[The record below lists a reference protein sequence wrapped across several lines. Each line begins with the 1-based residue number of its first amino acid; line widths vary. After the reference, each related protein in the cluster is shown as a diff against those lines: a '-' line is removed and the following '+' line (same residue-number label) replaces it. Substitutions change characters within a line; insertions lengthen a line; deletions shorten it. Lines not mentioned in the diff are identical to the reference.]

1 MNVGACSLCRQY
13 DPRAAASNGAPE
25 PFRYRHLGNLATIGR
40 KSAVA
45 DFGFVRLS
53 GRLAWLLWGA
63 VHVFFLMGFRNRI
76 AVLLNWL
83 WAYFTFERGSRLITS
98 TAAEE

>member
-1 MNVGACSLCRQY
+1 
-13 DPRAAASNGAPE
+13 
-25 PFRYRHLGNLATIGR
+25 
-40 KSAVA
+40 
-45 DFGFVRLS
+45 VRLS